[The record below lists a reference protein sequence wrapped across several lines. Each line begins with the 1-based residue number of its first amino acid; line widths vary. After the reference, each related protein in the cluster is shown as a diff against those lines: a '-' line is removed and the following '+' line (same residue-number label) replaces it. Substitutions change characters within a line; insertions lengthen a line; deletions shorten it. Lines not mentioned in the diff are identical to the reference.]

1 MVHPRVLA
9 WSEALEE
16 MTDAEEMGEMTD
28 TDKTGKNSDLRD
40 SDEEMYWA
48 EVG

>member
-16 MTDAEEMGEMTD
+16 MTGADE
-28 TDKTGKNSDLRD
+28 TGKNSDLRD
-40 SDEEMYWA
+40 TDEEMYWA

>member
-9 WSEALEE
+9 WSEE
-16 MTDAEEMGEMTD
+16 MTGVE
-28 TDKTGKNSDLRD
+28 KTGKNSDLHD

-48 EVG
+48 EVD